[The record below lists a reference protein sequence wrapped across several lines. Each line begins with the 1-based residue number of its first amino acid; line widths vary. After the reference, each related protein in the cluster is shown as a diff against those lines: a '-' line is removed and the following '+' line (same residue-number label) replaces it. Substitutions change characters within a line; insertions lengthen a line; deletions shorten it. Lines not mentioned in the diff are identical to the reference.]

1 MCRAPRT
8 AARQSRFP
16 NLTVSPFRKYM
27 ALPCVAKRSAWR
39 VHKRLGCS
47 QIRFPGGFPVSW
59 QAWRIMQIGVY
70 GSGYL
75 GTVVSACLADFGTP
89 VTCCHPDSSRM
100 VEMAQGNVPFFEK
113 NLTEVIKRNVRSG
126 RLAYSTDMESFA
138 RKAQVIFLA
147 EDTSQHLAD
156 LAIRIARLAPK
167 PPILAIMT
175 PVPVGTATSVEKRLS
190 EASLKAT
197 IVSQPVF
204 VTAGCA
210 VEDFNWP
217 DRIILGT
224 SSNDAV
230 LALKQILHPLVMRGV
245 PVIVT
250 NHETAELVRESATA
264 FVAAKISFIN
274 ELAGLCERVNGDA
287 VHLSLALGLDKKIGP
302 RCLQAG
308 AAMGGLFAQ
317 SAMDSLARLA
327 QQNNVDLRILSAVR
341 EVNLTMADGLAE
353 KISACLKSLQ
363 NKDVGILGLAFK
375 PNTNSVAGSASIKL
389 AQTLVSRGA
398 RVRAYDPVAIPD
410 AKLEL
415 NGTVHYCETPY
426 AVAEGAEVLV
436 VGTGWP
442 EVRGLDF
449 AKIKNLLRRPL
460 IVDTKNILD
469 SVRLRAMGFE
479 YVGMGRV

>member
-1 MCRAPRT
+1 
-8 AARQSRFP
+8 
-16 NLTVSPFRKYM
+16 
-27 ALPCVAKRSAWR
+27 
-39 VHKRLGCS
+39 
-47 QIRFPGGFPVSW
+47 
-59 QAWRIMQIGVY
+59 MQTGVY

-75 GTVVSACLADFGTP
+75 GTIVSACLADFGTP

-126 RLAYSTDMESFA
+126 RLAYSTDIESFA

-147 EDTSQHLAD
+147 EDTPEHLAD

-167 PPILAIMT
+167 PPILSIMT
-175 PVPVGTATSVEKRLS
+175 PVGVGTATVVEKRLKD
-190 EASLKAT
+190 AGLKAT

-204 VTAGCA
+204 ITPGCA

-224 SSNDAV
+224 ASNDAV

-264 FVAAKISFIN
+264 FVATKISFIN
-274 ELAGLCERVNGDA
+274 ELSSLCEHVNADA
-287 VHLSLALGLDKKIGP
+287 VSLSLALGLDKKIAP
-302 RCLQAG
+302 RCLQPGAG
-308 AAMGGLFAQ
+308 MGGLFAE
-317 SAMDSLARLA
+317 SDMDSLSELARGKGVSLK
-327 QQNNVDLRILSAVR
+327 VLSAAR
-341 EVNLTMADGLAE
+341 EVNHSLADRIME
-353 KISACLKSLQ
+353 KISTVVHSVH

-375 PNTNSVAGSASIKL
+375 PNTNSVAGSSSLHL
-389 AQTLVSRGA
+389 AKNLVAKGA
-398 RVRAYDPVAIPD
+398 RVRAYDPVAIPE
-410 AKLEL
+410 ARMEL

-426 AVAEGAEVLV
+426 AAAEGMDALV

-442 EVRGLDF
+442 EFRGLDF
-449 AKIKNLLRRPL
+449 DRIKHLLKRPV
-460 IVDTKNILD
+460 IVDTKNLLD

-479 YVGMGRV
+479 YVGIGRP